1 MPPKPGQ
8 VAQPQDDPEPPM
20 ASQGAKRRAPATRQY
35 IPKYRSG
42 AWAIL
47 RALETFPIEASVTKT
62 DIIRVAR
69 QFCDTSFD
77 TPLDSKY
84 YTAWNSMKTV
94 LEKGYVYKTGNPPK
108 YTLTEEGLEVAQRL
122 VQACQAPEGGGIG
135 GINTD
140 EEPLTKRAKNVDVQ
154 RGWIPPESLD
164 ISGPSNPRQF
174 IDPLPA
180 VSHTPFSPS
189 NDARILPAGSYTVKL
204 IVDNREIH
212 KERDLERLEI
222 GLREGGVDY
231 SLRSLDVGDAVWIAK
246 SGTEEYVLDYI
257 VERKRMDDLVSSIKD
272 GRFHEQKV
280 PPPYYLIDM

>member
-1 MPPKPGQ
+1 MPLKPGQ
-8 VAQPQDDPEPPM
+8 AESQEDPLI
-20 ASQGAKRRAPATRQY
+20 AALNQGTKRRAPARQY
-35 IPKYRSG
+35 IPKLRSG

-47 RALETFPIEASVTKT
+47 RALETFPLEASVTKT

-77 TPLDSKY
+77 TPVDNKY

-108 YTLTEEGLEVAQRL
+108 YTLTEEGLEIAQRL
-122 VQACQAPEGGGIG
+122 VQACEAQDASGIGGGIA
-135 GINTD
+135 D
-140 EEPLTKRAKNVDVQ
+140 DEPLTTKKAKNAEIK
-154 RGWIPPESLD
+154 RGWIPPEELD
-164 ISGPSNPRQF
+164 IFAQSNDAGQF
-174 IDPLPA
+174 TEPLPA
-180 VSHTPFSPS
+180 IPRAPIIPS
-189 NDARILPAGSYTVKL
+189 NDARVLPAGSYTVKL

-212 KERDLERLEI
+212 KERDLERLEL

-246 SGTEEYVLDYI
+246 SGNEEYVLDYI
-257 VERKRMDDLVSSIKD
+257 VERKRMDDLVGSIKD

-280 PPPYYLIDM
+280 INLMINY